1 MKDLLSI
8 FLIIFVTMT
17 MFISMMFFAEEVV
30 VQQEAIHIRNR
41 VIEILEIEGGYTSVA
56 KSNINSIIQKSK
68 RNIIV
73 NVNKEGKLSFGEK
86 IKLEVAIYYNRRLPF
101 MTSNELIKYSIFGE
115 YYNINGWW
123 NIKKILLDKI
133 KNRLF

>member
-86 IKLEVAIYYNRRLPF
+86 VKLEVAIYYNRRLPF

-115 YYNINGWW
+115 YYNING
-123 NIKKILLDKI
+123 
-133 KNRLF
+133 